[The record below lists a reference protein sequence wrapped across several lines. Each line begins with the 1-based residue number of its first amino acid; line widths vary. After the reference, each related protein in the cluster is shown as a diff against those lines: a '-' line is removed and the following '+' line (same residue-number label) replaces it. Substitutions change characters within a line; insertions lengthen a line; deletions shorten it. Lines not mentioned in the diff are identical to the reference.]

1 MRSRKEL
8 TRSISCAR
16 NIQCVVDNSARQ
28 VACGQGVESP
38 VVQLGNV
45 ANHNGSGEETDVLE
59 SVLLRSFGA
68 DDCCLRGCEQVSKAE
83 RAEMSNVKRVML
95 PTLVNALVAI
105 DLTRVSARVF
115 VVKLAQTGGVEMGS
129 DTKHPRGGDGVQ
141 RLFVLTYCPVHCR
154 LPLRQM
160 VIRTKLRV
168 WSRSAAAMVV
178 FVWWCMGMVQENNS
192 IHKRIGRSE
201 ASTYGT
207 YKAAMSVTNMARRI

>member
-45 ANHNGSGEETDVLE
+45 ANHNSSGEEADVLE
-59 SVLLRSFGA
+59 AILLRSFGA
-68 DDCCLRGCEQVSKAE
+68 DDCCLGGCEQVSKAE
-83 RAEMSNVKRVML
+83 RAEKSNVKRAML

-105 DLTRVSARVF
+105 DFTRVSARVF
-115 VVKLAQTGGVEMGS
+115 VVKLAQTGGVEMRR

-141 RLFVLTYCPVHCR
+141 RLIVLTYCPVHCSF
-154 LPLRQM
+154 PLRQV

-178 FVWWCMGMVQENNS
+178 FVWWFMGTVQENDS
-192 IHKRIGRSE
+192 INKQIDPKHLHMGLIKQLCL
-201 ASTYGT
+201 
-207 YKAAMSVTNMARRI
+207 

>member
-1 MRSRKEL
+1 
-8 TRSISCAR
+8 
-16 NIQCVVDNSARQ
+16 
-28 VACGQGVESP
+28 
-38 VVQLGNV
+38 
-45 ANHNGSGEETDVLE
+45 
-59 SVLLRSFGA
+59 
-68 DDCCLRGCEQVSKAE
+68 
-83 RAEMSNVKRVML
+83 MSNVKRVML

-178 FVWWCMGMVQENNS
+178 FVWWFMGTVQENDS
-192 IHKRIGRSE
+192 INKQIDPKHLHMGLIKQLCL
-201 ASTYGT
+201 
-207 YKAAMSVTNMARRI
+207 